1 MTALTSL
8 RYPALKTFSIARS
21 GLYFAESL
29 PLTILA
35 SVFVGRGRDELVD
48 ADKLKYLWRSI
59 KQLHE
64 QDIQNIERGLYPP
77 SVLSPASPKE
87 HFVSLVKLWRDAAEV
102 AWRMRHRKF
111 RHFRNDAKDLLDD
124 VPEYYRRNFH
134 FQTDGYLSE
143 TSASLYD
150 HQVDVL
156 FSGAADAMRRLVIP
170 PLRSHLKMMERS
182 NLLELGCGPGS
193 ATTALAKAF
202 PKTKITAVD
211 LSSPYVKTA
220 QSRLK
225 KYPRVDCI
233 QGDAAHPP
241 FKDASFDAVT
251 SVFMFHELPQ
261 EVRLQI
267 LREAGRVLKPNGVLV
282 IADSIQW
289 NDDANFNWALERFP
303 TNYHEPFYRNYI
315 HTPLLDLFREAG
327 FSTVNQN
334 HGFLTKVVWAPK
346 SSSFKRSKV

>member
-29 PLTILA
+29 PLTFLA
-35 SVFVGRGRDELVD
+35 SLFVGRGRDEFAD
-48 ADKLKYLWRSI
+48 AEKLKYLWRSI

-87 HFVSLVKLWRDAAEV
+87 HIFSLIKVWKDAAEV
-102 AWRMRHRKF
+102 AWRMRNRKHRQF
-111 RHFRNDAKDLLDD
+111 RKQAKDLLDD

-143 TSASLYD
+143 TSARLYD

-170 PLRSHLKMMERS
+170 PLRSHLKLMERS
-182 NLLELGCGPGS
+182 QLLELGCGPGS
-193 ATTALAKAF
+193 TTIALAKSF
-202 PKTKITAVD
+202 PKTKITALD
-211 LSSPYVKTA
+211 LSAPYVKTA
-220 QSRLK
+220 QERLK

-233 QGDAAHPP
+233 QGDAAHLP

-267 LREAGRVLKPNGVLV
+267 LREASRVLRPGGILV

-289 NDDANFNWALERFP
+289 NDDVNFNWAIERFP

-315 HTPLLDLFREAG
+315 HTPMLDLFREAG

-334 HGFLTKVVWAPK
+334 HGFLTKVVWALK
-346 SSSFKRSKV
+346 SSNFKRSKV